1 MDIDIDLQ
9 PTFNPLK
16 YFGKITQA
24 SMVKDNE
31 LVKHPCGVYFQNI
44 PRDKITNLS
53 AIPYEPAEELGYFK
67 IDFLHLSILD
77 YFENKEQIR
86 TLIKKDPDWS
96 LLENENAVS
105 KLFQIHNHF
114 KVVNQIKP
122 KSIQELSDTISIIR
136 PNKRNL
142 LNKYLQNKEKIRP
155 LLYRQSDEDKSSFKK
170 SHSISYA
177 LTIVLQMH
185 LIKAGIL

>member
-1 MDIDIDLQ
+1 MDIDIDL
-9 PTFNPLK
+9 PTNFDPLK
-16 YFGKITQA
+16 YFNSAIQA

-31 LVKHPCGVYFQNI
+31 LIKHPCGVYFQNI
-44 PRDKITNLS
+44 PKDSITSLS

-67 IDFLHLSILD
+67 IDFLHLSVLD
-77 YFENKEQIR
+77 YFENKQQIR
-86 TLIKKDPDWS
+86 TLIQKEPDWE
-96 LLENENAVS
+96 LLENENVVS

-122 KSIQELSDTISIIR
+122 KNIQELSDTIAIIR

-142 LNKYLQNKEKIRP
+142 LGKYLKNKEKIRP
-155 LLYRQSDEDKSSFKK
+155 LLYRQSNEDKSSFKK

-177 LTIVLQMH
+177 ITIVLQLH